1 MSKRNRW
8 LGGVSFSGIGIMLLL
23 ISPWLLADLK
33 AAGLSEALSSL
44 FSEEQM
50 STVSTRFGKGARERV
65 DDWRL
70 LLEEM
75 KKSEGDSLGRFDRAN
90 QFFNRVPWV
99 TDIEHWGKQDYWATP
114 VEMLASNGGDCEDYS
129 IGKFFTLAV
138 VGVDPSKLRLT
149 YVKALEL
156 NQAHMVLAYYE
167 TPQSDPLIFDNINR
181 TILPASQRSDLLP
194 VYSFNA
200 QGLWLARS
208 SVEPLRARSP
218 GLPQWVEMLSRLA
231 GVDQSGQ

>member
-1 MSKRNRW
+1 MSRRDRKPEGMS
-8 LGGVSFSGIGIMLLL
+8 LSGIGVMLLL
-23 ISPWLLADLK
+23 ISPWLLADLSVV
-33 AAGLSEALSSL
+33 GLNKALSSL
-44 FSEEQM
+44 FSEPQM
-50 STVSTRFGKGARERV
+50 TSLAARFGEDARERV
-65 DDWRL
+65 DDWQA
-70 LLEEM
+70 LLEELQGPGGNTE
-75 KKSEGDSLGRFDRAN
+75 SRFDRAN

-99 TDIEHWGKQDYWATP
+99 TDLEHWGKEDYWATP
-114 VEMLASNGGDCEDYS
+114 IEMLASNGGDCEDYS

-181 TILPASQRSDLLP
+181 SILPASQRSDLLP

-208 SVEPLRARSP
+208 SVEPLRASSP
-218 GLPQWVEMLSRLA
+218 GLPQWADMLTRLT
-231 GVDQSGQ
+231 GTDRSGQ